1 MLKIKDM
8 KAHTAS
14 IINAIILIILGL
26 WGYFGSETPSLTA
39 WIPVIG
45 GVLLIILY
53 PGTKKEDKIISH
65 ITVTVTLLI
74 FLGLFKP
81 LLGAIDR
88 ADTMALIRVL
98 IMMATGIF
106 AMIYF
111 IKSFIDARKNREEA

>member
-1 MLKIKDM
+1 M

-14 IINAIILIILGL
+14 IINAIALIILGL

-53 PGTKKEDKIISH
+53 PGTKKENKVIAH

-74 FLGLFKP
+74 FIGLFKP
-81 LLGAIDR
+81 LMGAIDR
-88 ADTMALIRVL
+88 ADTLAMVRVL
-98 IMMATGIF
+98 IMMVTGIL
-106 AMIYF
+106 AIIYF
-111 IKSFIDARKNREEA
+111 IKSFIDARKNREAA